1 MQVSE
6 VPNYMQYNNLI
17 DTKYAEQLTQF
28 TNQGYPYENQGLLAE
43 TLLIEPSI
51 KVSRS
56 FG

>member
-28 TNQGYPYENQGLLAE
+28 TNKGYPYENQGLLAG
-43 TLLIEPSI
+43 TLLI
-51 KVSRS
+51 
-56 FG
+56 